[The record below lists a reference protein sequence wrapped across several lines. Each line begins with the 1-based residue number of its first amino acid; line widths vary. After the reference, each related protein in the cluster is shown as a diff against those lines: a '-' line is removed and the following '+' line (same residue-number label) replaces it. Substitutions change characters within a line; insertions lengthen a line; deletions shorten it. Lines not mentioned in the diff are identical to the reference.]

1 MMNITNVE
9 YNSKEINVIVLEN
22 FLKMLNRRGLLNS
35 INETF
40 NKHKDNIVANK
51 ELSIKLDNNNKA
63 MVYIVNGDVRSI
75 TSNSPIDDF
84 LGSNTNLLKF
94 IIIKS
99 PSKKTF
105 KQVNENYPNSE
116 AFFLHEFMEDIPS
129 KDFIPKHTILNNNQR
144 DELLQYLNIKN
155 LKRIFTTDTMSRY
168 YNAKSGDIFRIDRI
182 NITSGHG
189 IDYRVVVPGKI
200 DFLF

>member
-9 YNSKEINVIVLEN
+9 YTSKEINVIVLEN

-40 NKHKDNIVANK
+40 NKHKDSIVANK

-84 LGSNTNLLKF
+84 LGSNTNLLKLF
-94 IIIKS
+94 IIK
-99 PSKKTF
+99 
-105 KQVNENYPNSE
+105 
-116 AFFLHEFMEDIPS
+116 
-129 KDFIPKHTILNNNQR
+129 
-144 DELLQYLNIKN
+144 
-155 LKRIFTTDTMSRY
+155 
-168 YNAKSGDIFRIDRI
+168 
-182 NITSGHG
+182 
-189 IDYRVVVPGKI
+189 
-200 DFLF
+200 